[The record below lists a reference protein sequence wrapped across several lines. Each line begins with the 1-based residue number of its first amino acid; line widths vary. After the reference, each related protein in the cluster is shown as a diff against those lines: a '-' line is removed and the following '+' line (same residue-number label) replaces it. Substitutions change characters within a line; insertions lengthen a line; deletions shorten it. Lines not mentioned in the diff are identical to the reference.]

1 VNVPGVLSP
10 QTLALSNSALCSV
23 VAPLEEVEMLYRRAI
38 YPALVRLGGGD
49 PETAHERVLAA
60 LAFVS
65 RSAALTRALDIAMSL
80 GQPDT
85 STLARDVFGLRFP
98 HPVGLAAGFDK
109 NGVALHALAA
119 LGFGFIE
126 AGTITRVA
134 QPGNPRPRLFRLL
147 QDEALINRM
156 GFNNEGAEAVAA
168 RLKRMRPLSVPL
180 GLSLGKSR
188 AMPLEEAATDY
199 LVSLDAL
206 YPYGDYCAVNVSS
219 PNTPGLR
226 ALQES
231 ERLDVLLTALIQRLR
246 ERAIQ
251 EEHSTPKPL
260 LVKVAPDLD
269 EAALERI
276 VEICLARGASGL
288 IAVNTTLDRSGLSAD
303 TPATLR
309 DQPGGLSGRPLHAR
323 ALEVVRF
330 LYERTGDQLPIVGCG
345 GISTADDAR
354 RMFDAG
360 ASLLQL
366 YTGFIYQGP
375 AIAKMLTRGLLAD
388 APSPAQ

>member
-1 VNVPGVLSP
+1 
-10 QTLALSNSALCSV
+10 
-23 VAPLEEVEMLYRRAI
+23 MLYRRAI

-65 RSAALTRALDIAMSL
+65 RSAALTRALEISMSL
-80 GQPDT
+80 GQADT
-85 STLARDVFGLRFP
+85 PSLTREVFGLRFP

-126 AGTITRVA
+126 AGTVTRVA

-147 QDEALINRM
+147 RDEALINRM
-156 GFNNEGAEAVAA
+156 GFNNEGAEVVSA
-168 RLKRMRPLSVPL
+168 RLKQMRPLSVPL
-180 GLSLGKSR
+180 GLSLGKSKVT
-188 AMPLEEAATDY
+188 PLEEAAADY
-199 LVSLDAL
+199 LASLDTL
-206 YPYGDYCAVNVSS
+206 YPYGDYFAVNVSS

-226 ALQES
+226 ELQES
-231 ERLDVLLTALIQRLR
+231 DWLDELLEVLIQRLG

-251 EEHSTPKPL
+251 EERPTPKPL

-276 VEICLARGASGL
+276 VEICLAHGASGL
-288 IAVNTTLDRSGLSAD
+288 IAVNTTLEHSGLRAD
-303 TPATLR
+303 APATLR
-309 DQPGGLSGRPLHAR
+309 NQLGGLSGRPLHAR
-323 ALEVVRF
+323 AVAVVRF
-330 LYERTGDQLPIVGCG
+330 LSERANDRLPIVGCG
-345 GISTADDAR
+345 GIFTADDAK
-354 RMFDAG
+354 RMLDAG
-360 ASLLQL
+360 AALLQL

-375 AIAKMLTRGLLAD
+375 AIARQIARGLLVEGRALT
-388 APSPAQ
+388 AGNAGV

>member
-1 VNVPGVLSP
+1 
-10 QTLALSNSALCSV
+10 
-23 VAPLEEVEMLYRRAI
+23 LEEVDMLYRHAI
-38 YPALVRLGGGD
+38 YPTLVRLGSGD

-65 RSAALTRALDIAMSL
+65 RSPVLTRALDIAMSL
-80 GQPDT
+80 GQPD
-85 STLARDVFGLRFP
+85 SSSLAREVFGLRFS

-109 NGVALHALAA
+109 NGVALRALAA
-119 LGFGFIE
+119 LGFGFVE

-134 QPGNPRPRLFRLL
+134 QPGNPCPRLFRIPA
-147 QDEALINRM
+147 DEALINRM

-168 RLKRMRPLSVPL
+168 RLKRMRPLSIPL

-188 AMPLEEAATDY
+188 ITPLEEAATDY
-199 LVSLDAL
+199 LATLDTL
-206 YPYGDYCAVNVSS
+206 YPHGDYFAVNVSS

-226 ALQES
+226 DLQDSDRLGAL
-231 ERLDVLLTALIQRLR
+231 LDALIQRLR
-246 ERAIQ
+246 TRAAQ
-251 EEHSTPKPL
+251 EGRVAPKPL
-260 LVKVAPDLD
+260 LVKVAPELH

-276 VEICLARGASGL
+276 VDLCLARGASGL
-288 IAVNTTLDRSGLSAD
+288 IAVNTTLDRSGLSVD
-303 TPATLR
+303 TPKTLR

-323 ALEVVRF
+323 AVEVVRF
-330 LYERTGDQLPIVGCG
+330 LSERAGDRLPIVGCG

-354 RMFDAG
+354 RMLDAG

-375 AIAKMLTRGLLAD
+375 AIAKALARGLLAG
-388 APSPAQ
+388 APSQS

>member
-1 VNVPGVLSP
+1 
-10 QTLALSNSALCSV
+10 
-23 VAPLEEVEMLYRRAI
+23 MLYRRAI

-49 PETAHERVLAA
+49 PERAHERVLKA

-65 RSAALTRALDIAMSL
+65 RSPTLTRALEIAMSL
-80 GQPDT
+80 GQPD
-85 STLARDVFGLRFP
+85 SSSLAYEVFGLRFP

-147 QDEALINRM
+147 QDRALINRM
-156 GFNNEGAEAVAA
+156 GFNNDGAEAVAA
-168 RLKRMRPLSVPL
+168 RLKWMRPLPVPL
-180 GLSLGKSR
+180 GLSLGKSK
-188 AMPLEEAATDY
+188 AIPLEEAAADY
-199 LVSLDAL
+199 LASLDAL
-206 YPYGDYCAVNVSS
+206 YPYGDYFAVNVSS

-226 ALQES
+226 DLQDGD
-231 ERLDVLLTALIQRLR
+231 RLDTLLATLIQRLS
-246 ERAIQ
+246 ERASQ
-251 EEHSTPKPL
+251 EERPAPKPL

-269 EAALERI
+269 EAALERM
-276 VEICLARGASGL
+276 VAICLARGASGL

-309 DQPGGLSGRPLHAR
+309 DQSGGLSGRPLHAR
-323 ALEVVRF
+323 AVEVVRF
-330 LYERTGDQLPIVGCG
+330 LSERAGDRLPIVGCG
-345 GISTADDAR
+345 GISMVDDAK
-354 RMFDAG
+354 RMLDAG

-375 AIAKMLTRGLLAD
+375 AIARQIARGLLAETQI
-388 APSPAQ
+388 PARA

>member
-1 VNVPGVLSP
+1 M
-10 QTLALSNSALCSV
+10 SNSSSADIGCAV
-23 VAPLEEVEMLYRRAI
+23 EEVDMLYRRAI

-65 RSAALTRALDIAMSL
+65 RSAALTRALEISMSL
-80 GQPDT
+80 GQADT
-85 STLARDVFGLRFP
+85 PSLTREVFGLRFP

-126 AGTITRVA
+126 AGTVTRVA

-147 QDEALINRM
+147 RDEALINRM
-156 GFNNEGAEAVAA
+156 GFNNEGAEVVSA
-168 RLKRMRPLSVPL
+168 RLKQMRPLSVPL
-180 GLSLGKSR
+180 GLSLGKSKVT
-188 AMPLEEAATDY
+188 PLEEAAADY
-199 LVSLDAL
+199 LASLDTL
-206 YPYGDYCAVNVSS
+206 YPYGDYFAVNVSS

-226 ALQES
+226 ELQES
-231 ERLDVLLTALIQRLR
+231 DWLDELLEVLIQRLG

-251 EEHSTPKPL
+251 EERPTPKPL

-276 VEICLARGASGL
+276 VEICLAHGASGL
-288 IAVNTTLDRSGLSAD
+288 IAVNTTLEHSGLRAD
-303 TPATLR
+303 APATLR
-309 DQPGGLSGRPLHAR
+309 NQLGGLSGRPLHAR
-323 ALEVVRF
+323 AVAVVRF
-330 LYERTGDQLPIVGCG
+330 LSERANDRLPIVGCG
-345 GISTADDAR
+345 GIFTADDAK
-354 RMFDAG
+354 RMLDAG
-360 ASLLQL
+360 AALLQL

-375 AIAKMLTRGLLAD
+375 AIARQIARGLLVEGRALT
-388 APSPAQ
+388 AGNAGV

>member
-1 VNVPGVLSP
+1 
-10 QTLALSNSALCSV
+10 
-23 VAPLEEVEMLYRRAI
+23 MLYRRAI

-49 PETAHERVLAA
+49 PETAHERVMAA

-65 RSAALTRALDIAMSL
+65 RSPALTRALEIAMAL

-85 STLARDVFGLRFP
+85 SSLSREVFGLRFP

-147 QDEALINRM
+147 QDQALINRM

-168 RLKRMRPLSVPL
+168 RLKQTRPLLIPL
-180 GLSLGKSR
+180 GLSLGKSKVT
-188 AMPLEEAATDY
+188 PLEEAAADY
-199 LVSLDAL
+199 LASLDAL
-206 YPYGDYCAVNVSS
+206 YPYGDYFAVNVSS

-226 ALQES
+226 DLQHGD
-231 ERLDVLLTALIQRLR
+231 RLDALLVVLVQRLR

-251 EEHSTPKPL
+251 EERATPRPL
-260 LVKVAPDLD
+260 LVKVAPDLG

-288 IAVNTTLDRSGLSAD
+288 IAVNTALDRSGLSAN
-303 TPATLR
+303 TPEALR
-309 DQPGGLSGRPLHAR
+309 DQAGGLSGRPLHAR
-323 ALEVVRF
+323 AVEVVRF
-330 LYERTGDQLPIVGCG
+330 LCQRAGDRLPIIGCG
-345 GISTADDAR
+345 GVSTANDAR
-354 RMFDAG
+354 RMLDAG

-375 AIAKMLTRGLLAD
+375 FVARAIARGLLVD
-388 APSPAQ
+388 ERTGVRT

>member
-1 VNVPGVLSP
+1 
-10 QTLALSNSALCSV
+10 
-23 VAPLEEVEMLYRRAI
+23 MLYRRAI

-49 PETAHERVLAA
+49 PETAHERVLVA

-65 RSAALTRALDIAMSL
+65 RSAALTRALDIMMSL
-80 GQPDT
+80 GQPGTT
-85 STLARDVFGLRFP
+85 SLAREVFGLRFP

-126 AGTITRVA
+126 AGTVTRVA

-147 QDEALINRM
+147 QEEALINRM
-156 GFNNEGAEAVAA
+156 GFNNDGAEAVAT
-168 RLKRMRPLSVPL
+168 RLKRTRPLPVPL
-180 GLSLGKSR
+180 GLSLGKSK
-188 AMPLEEAATDY
+188 AALLEEAAADY

-206 YPYGDYCAVNVSS
+206 YPYGDYFAVNVSS

-226 ALQES
+226 DLQDGDRLNALLE
-231 ERLDVLLTALIQRLR
+231 VLIKRLR
-246 ERAIQ
+246 ERATQ
-251 EEHSTPKPL
+251 EERPMPKPL

-276 VEICLARGASGL
+276 VAICLARGASGL

-323 ALEVVRF
+323 AVEVVRF
-330 LYERTGDQLPIVGCG
+330 LSQRVGDRLPIIGCG
-345 GISTADDAR
+345 GASTADDAQ
-354 RMFDAG
+354 RMLDAG

-366 YTGFIYQGP
+366 YTGFIYRGP
-375 AIAKMLTRGLLAD
+375 AIARQIARGLLVEGRALT
-388 APSPAQ
+388 AGTASA

>member
-1 VNVPGVLSP
+1 
-10 QTLALSNSALCSV
+10 
-23 VAPLEEVEMLYRRAI
+23 MLYRRAI

-49 PETAHERVLAA
+49 PETAHERVMAA

-65 RSAALTRALDIAMSL
+65 RSPALTRALEIAMSL

-85 STLARDVFGLRFP
+85 SSLAREVFGLPFP

-156 GFNNEGAEAVAA
+156 GFNNDGAEAVAA
-168 RLKRMRPLSVPL
+168 RLKGMRPLPVPL
-180 GLSLGKSR
+180 GLSLGKSKVT
-188 AMPLEEAATDY
+188 PLEGAAADY
-199 LVSLDAL
+199 LASLDAL
-206 YPYGDYCAVNVSS
+206 YPYGDYFAVNVSS

-226 ALQES
+226 DLQDGD
-231 ERLDVLLTALIQRLR
+231 RLDTLLDTLIQRLR
-246 ERAIQ
+246 ERATQ
-251 EEHSTPKPL
+251 EERATPKPL

-276 VEICLARGASGL
+276 AGICLARGASGL

-323 ALEVVRF
+323 AVKMVRF
-330 LYERTGDQLPIVGCG
+330 LHQCTGGQLPIVGCG
-345 GISTADDAR
+345 GIGTTDDAR
-354 RMFDAG
+354 RMLDAG
-360 ASLLQL
+360 VSLLQL
-366 YTGFIYQGP
+366 YTGFIYRGP
-375 AIAKMLTRGLLAD
+375 AIARQIARGLLAETES
-388 APSPAQ
+388 A

>member
-1 VNVPGVLSP
+1 M
-10 QTLALSNSALCSV
+10 SNSSSRD
-23 VAPLEEVEMLYRRAI
+23 LEERDMLYRRAI

-49 PETAHERVLAA
+49 PEIAHERVLAA

-65 RSAALTRALDIAMSL
+65 RSPALTRALDITMSL

-85 STLARDVFGLRFP
+85 TSLAREVFGLRFP

-109 NGVALHALAA
+109 NGVALHALTA

-147 QDEALINRM
+147 ADEALINRM

-168 RLKRMRPLSVPL
+168 RLKQVRPLPVPL
-180 GLSLGKSR
+180 GLSLGKSKVT
-188 AMPLEEAATDY
+188 PLEEAAADY
-199 LVSLDAL
+199 LASLDAL
-206 YPYGDYCAVNVSS
+206 YPYGDYFAVNVSS

-226 ALQES
+226 DLQDG
-231 ERLDVLLTALIQRLR
+231 ERLDALLDVLVQRLG

-251 EEHSTPKPL
+251 DERGTPKPL

-269 EAALERI
+269 ESALERI
-276 VEICLARGASGL
+276 VGICLARGASGL
-288 IAVNTTLDRSGLSAD
+288 IAVNTTLERSGLSAD
-303 TPATLR
+303 SPIALR

-323 ALEVVRF
+323 AVEVVRF
-330 LYERTGDQLPIVGCG
+330 LYQCAGDRLPIVGCG
-345 GISTADDAR
+345 GVSTVDDAKC
-354 RMFDAG
+354 MLDAG

-366 YTGFIYQGP
+366 YTSFIYQGP
-375 AIAKMLTRGLLAD
+375 FVARQITRGLLVEVR
-388 APSPAQ
+388 APTARTASV

>member
-1 VNVPGVLSP
+1 
-10 QTLALSNSALCSV
+10 
-23 VAPLEEVEMLYRRAI
+23 MLYRRAM

-65 RSAALTRALDIAMSL
+65 RSPALTRALDITMSL
-80 GQPDT
+80 GQSTT
-85 STLARDVFGLRFP
+85 SSLAREVFGLRFP

-126 AGTITRVA
+126 AGTMTRVA

-147 QDEALINRM
+147 ADEALINRM
-156 GFNNEGAEAVAA
+156 GFNNDGAEAVAA
-168 RLKRMRPLSVPL
+168 RLKRMRPLPVPL
-180 GLSLGKSR
+180 GLSLGKSKI
-188 AMPLEEAATDY
+188 APLEEAAADY
-199 LVSLDAL
+199 LASLDAL
-206 YPYGDYCAVNVSS
+206 YPHGDYFAVNVSS

-226 ALQES
+226 DLQES
-231 ERLDVLLTALIQRLR
+231 DRLDALLVALIQWLR
-246 ERAIQ
+246 ERAIHD
-251 EEHSTPKPL
+251 ERATPKPL

-276 VEICLARGASGL
+276 VDTCLARGASGL
-288 IAVNTTLDRSGLSAD
+288 IAVNTTLDRSGVSVD
-303 TPATLR
+303 ISPALR

-323 ALEVVRF
+323 AVEVVRF
-330 LYERTGDQLPIVGCG
+330 LSKRAGDRLPIFGCG
-345 GISTADDAR
+345 GIFTADDAK
-354 RMFDAG
+354 RMLDAG
-360 ASLLQL
+360 ATLLQL

-375 AIAKMLTRGLLAD
+375 TVARGITRGLLVVGQAT
-388 APSPAQ
+388 SHGPAYG

>member
-1 VNVPGVLSP
+1 
-10 QTLALSNSALCSV
+10 
-23 VAPLEEVEMLYRRAI
+23 MLYRRAI
-38 YPALVRLGGGD
+38 YPALVRLGRGD

-65 RSAALTRALDIAMSL
+65 RSAALTRALEIALSL

-85 STLARDVFGLRFP
+85 ASLARTVFGLRFP

-134 QPGNPRPRLFRLL
+134 QPGNPRPRLLRLL

-156 GFNNEGAEAVAA
+156 GFNNEGAETVAA
-168 RLKRMRPLSVPL
+168 RLKRMRPLPVPL
-180 GLSLGKSR
+180 GLSLGKSKIT
-188 AMPLEEAATDY
+188 PLEEAAADY
-199 LVSLDAL
+199 LASLDAL
-206 YPYGDYCAVNVSS
+206 YPYGDYFAVNVSS

-226 ALQES
+226 ELQES
-231 ERLDVLLTALIQRLR
+231 DRLDVLLTALIQRLG

-251 EEHSTPKPL
+251 EERPMPKPL

-276 VEICLARGASGL
+276 IDVCLARGISGL
-288 IAVNTTLDRSGLSAD
+288 IAVNTTLDRSGLNAD
-303 TPATLR
+303 TPVALR
-309 DQPGGLSGRPLHAR
+309 SQPGGLSGRPLHAR

-330 LYERTGDQLPIVGCG
+330 LHRRAGAKLPIVGCG
-345 GISTADDAR
+345 GVSTADGAK
-354 RMFDAG
+354 RMLDAG

-375 AIAKMLTRGLLAD
+375 AIARQIARGLLVEGRALTSGN
-388 APSPAQ
+388 ASV

>member
-1 VNVPGVLSP
+1 
-10 QTLALSNSALCSV
+10 
-23 VAPLEEVEMLYRRAI
+23 MLYRRAI

-65 RSAALTRALDIAMSL
+65 RSPALTRALDITMSL

-85 STLARDVFGLRFP
+85 SSLAREVFGLRFP

-126 AGTITRVA
+126 AGTIMRVA

-156 GFNNEGAEAVAA
+156 GFNNEGAEAVVA
-168 RLKRMRPLSVPL
+168 RLKRTRPLPVPL
-180 GLSLGKSR
+180 GLSLGKSKVT
-188 AMPLEEAATDY
+188 PLEEAATDY
-199 LVSLDAL
+199 LASLDAL
-206 YPYGDYCAVNVSS
+206 YPYGDYFAVNVSS

-226 ALQES
+226 DLQEGD
-231 ERLDVLLTALIQRLR
+231 RLDALLDTLIQRLR

-251 EEHSTPKPL
+251 EERATPKPL

-269 EAALERI
+269 EAALEHI
-276 VEICLARGASGL
+276 VDICLARGASGL

-323 ALEVVRF
+323 AVEVVRF
-330 LYERTGDQLPIVGCG
+330 LHQRAGGQLPIVGCG
-345 GISTADDAR
+345 GASTADDAQ
-354 RMFDAG
+354 RMLDAG

-366 YTGFIYQGP
+366 YTGFIYRGP
-375 AIAKMLTRGLLAD
+375 AIARQIARGLLAK
-388 APSPAQ
+388 APTPVRA